1 MPNGNIKLEGIIKEG
16 FLVALSSASNIENTP
31 YAAVNYAMNVARQLH
46 KNLLNE
52 NEILKVDIVQQVG
65 ELRGKEVWRKYYHDV
80 RKAYYRGASAEEIA
94 SDDKYFFD

>member
-52 NEILKVDIVQQVG
+52 VKG
-65 ELRGKEVWRKYYHDV
+65 
-80 RKAYYRGASAEEIA
+80 
-94 SDDKYFFD
+94 FF